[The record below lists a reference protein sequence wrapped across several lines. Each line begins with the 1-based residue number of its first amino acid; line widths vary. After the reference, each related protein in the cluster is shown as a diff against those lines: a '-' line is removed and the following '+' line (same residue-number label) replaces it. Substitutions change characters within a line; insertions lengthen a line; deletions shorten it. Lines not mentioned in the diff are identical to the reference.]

1 MQLNVVVVGEA
12 GKPPTGSASSCL
24 SKEGFLIGGVGGS
37 SEVAI

>member
-12 GKPPTGSASSCL
+12 GKPPTGLAY
-24 SKEGFLIGGVGGS
+24 FLPQQGGVPDRRCCCS